1 MTQAFRLLVLAM
13 FLAASAAH
21 AQVPAGSGTL
31 SGSERLKVKTCGKD
45 GGSISIA
52 FTFAA
57 NGAWTANVNG
67 DAFAG
72 TSTTTG
78 RVARLTFDA
87 GSLTLLDAALESFAT
102 DLCEETVAITSLS
115 VNQATLKV
123 NKRGTR
129 AKLALTASGTGTG
142 TVTATGT
149 YRIKASG
156 AWQ

>member
-1 MTQAFRLLVLAM
+1 MKKATLFILGL

-45 GGSISIA
+45 GGAISIA
-52 FTFAA
+52 FSFDA

-67 DAFAG
+67 DVYSG
-72 TSTTTG
+72 TSSTTR
-78 RVARLTFDA
+78 RVAQLTLGS
-87 GSLTLLDAALESFAT
+87 GSLALLDASLESFAT
-102 DLCEETVAITSLS
+102 DLCEEPVAVTSLS
-115 VNQATLKV
+115 VTKATLKV

-129 AKLALTASGTGTG
+129 AKLAMKAAGTGTG
-142 TVTATGT
+142 SVTATGT

-156 AWQ
+156 SWQ